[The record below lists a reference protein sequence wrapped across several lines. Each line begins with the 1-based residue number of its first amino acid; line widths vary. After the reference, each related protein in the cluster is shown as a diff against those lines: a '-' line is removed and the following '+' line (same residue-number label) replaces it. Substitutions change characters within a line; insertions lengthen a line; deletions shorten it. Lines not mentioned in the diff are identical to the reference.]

1 MNSEYTIQAA
11 IQSQDNSMSTV
22 KDLQNLSKQPSTQKS
37 HTMKKILKSDEA
49 QKLHPEYL
57 RLRNSFW
64 TKAYNVG
71 AATASYASEPFS
83 KLSRTFTMLKMGIPR
98 VVQKLMLPTQLARS
112 LLFRTK
118 ADPSSGTLT
127 ICDNRTQRRYEIPID
142 RNSIKALELQKIISV
157 QAGANSVSYSGL
169 KILDPGYLNTACVES
184 NITFI
189 DGGHGSI
196 HYRGYSIEYLF
207 ENHDYEEVVFL
218 LIWGHLPDAVE
229 KKTFQRKIAA
239 GCIPPPHVV
248 QVIESFPRDSLTST
262 MVFAG
267 MAAYA
272 SHDEGAITTLQS
284 GRPAFMGQADKVDEA
299 LIGCIS
305 ALATVVALAYC
316 RKRNKTFTPADPE
329 DSFIA
334 NMLRMMGFHEDSQ
347 SGKPDQEIV
356 KCFEKLWILYADHEM
371 TNSTAAFLHAAS
383 TLTDP
388 LACCISGLVSGYG
401 PLHGGAIELAYKAF
415 EDLGTPE
422 NVPMLIADVKA
433 KKQRLFGY
441 GHRIYKAVDPRAKF
455 IRAMIDQYKDR
466 VESNPLLS
474 IAMEV
479 DRVANTEKY
488 FTSRNL
494 KANADLYGCFLYTAF
509 GFETDIIVAMACLSR
524 IPGVLAHWREAMLEK
539 GPMLWRPQQVFTG
552 PPPREGNSS
561 SL

>member
-1 MNSEYTIQAA
+1 MDTNYTTQAVV
-11 IQSQDNSMSTV
+11 QSKDNSMNTA
-22 KDLQNLSKQPSTQKS
+22 KDFRKSIKRTSTQES
-37 HTMKKILKSDEA
+37 LTIKKILKSDEA
-49 QKLHPEYL
+49 QKLHPGYL

-64 TKAYNVG
+64 STTYNIG
-71 AATASYASEPFS
+71 AATASYVTQPFS
-83 KLSRTFTMLKMGIPR
+83 KLGQT
-98 VVQKLMLPTQLARS
+98 LMLPTQLARS
-112 LLFRTK
+112 LLFGTK

-127 ICDNRTQRRYEIPID
+127 ICDNRTQRRYEIPIN
-142 RNSIKALELQKIISV
+142 RNAIKALELQKIISV
-157 QAGANSVSYSGL
+157 QADVNSVSYCGL

-184 NITFI
+184 NITYI

-218 LIWGHLPDAVE
+218 LIWGHLPDANE
-229 KKTFQRKIAA
+229 KNTFRRKIAA

-248 QVIESFPRDSLTST
+248 EVIESFPRDSLTST

-272 SHDEGAITTLQS
+272 SHDEGAIATLQS

-305 ALATVVALAYC
+305 ALATVVALVYC
-316 RKRNKTFTPADPE
+316 RKRNKTFTPADPDE
-329 DSFIA
+329 SFIA
-334 NMLRMMGFHEDSQ
+334 NMLRMMGFHEDKHSN
-347 SGKPDQEIV
+347 KPNQEIV

-415 EDLGTPE
+415 EDLKTPE
-422 NVPMLIADVKA
+422 NVPLLIADVKA

-455 IRAMIDQYKDR
+455 IRAMIDQYKDK

-474 IAMEV
+474 IAMEI
-479 DRVANTEKY
+479 DRVANADKY

-509 GFETDIIVAMACLSR
+509 GFETDIILAMASLSR
-524 IPGVLAHWREAMLEK
+524 MPGVLAHWREAMLEK

-552 PPPREGNSS
+552 PPPREGNSN
-561 SL
+561 